1 MKYKLFHIK
10 VKDLVFWSLA
20 IITSAIMSCS
30 NTDSL
35 ITDPEVVRQDSI
47 NQSILD
53 NQAID
58 DYIAAKGFA
67 YVFSSSTGIRYVFL
81 KEGNG
86 QTPNLNDIVSIDYV
100 GKNLSDVVFDTSNTQ
115 AAIDAEIYTEG
126 RSYSP
131 IRFNLTSN
139 GSG

>member
-1 MKYKLFHIK
+1 MF
-10 VKDLVFWSLA
+10 
-20 IITSAIMSCS
+20 
-30 NTDSL
+30 
-35 ITDPEVVRQDSI
+35 
-47 NQSILD
+47 
-53 NQAID
+53 
-58 DYIAAKGFA
+58 FA

-139 GSG
+139 GSGLAGFVSGFLSFAGFCRIRGSFVRSVVERRQVAV